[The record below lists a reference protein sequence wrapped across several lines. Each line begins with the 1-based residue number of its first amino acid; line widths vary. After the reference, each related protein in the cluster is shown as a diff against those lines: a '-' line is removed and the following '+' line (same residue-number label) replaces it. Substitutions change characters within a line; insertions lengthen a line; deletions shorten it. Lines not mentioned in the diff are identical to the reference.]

1 MRNSLQD
8 SQPVTFT
15 RAKVMEV
22 KRKPRLREHKT
33 SGQLSVMLGWVL
45 SIKDVAGTNSETK
58 WGLMCPIIS

>member
-1 MRNSLQD
+1 M
-8 SQPVTFT
+8 TFT